1 MLSKLHRYPTPV
13 ITSERGTIIGL
24 CALALALTA
33 LFLGGHTL
41 VLTGDE
47 PRYLMYAASILKY
60 GRYVMTLPE
69 WQPLY
74 LRVTHSVA
82 SGLPVGGDGNVLMN
96 GVYLPTLLAPIAN
109 LFSLPGLRGATLLAG
124 FAGLF
129 YLFRLCRRF
138 STPGTALFVTAIA
151 GFTIPLLPYLHLF
164 YMETFLFALICCGW
178 DRLQEKDR
186 GWGGDL
192 ITAFVLL
199 AVPFVQ
205 MRGSVV
211 AASLYSLLCWQL
223 YSRGLVKRAALFVIL
238 AAAALGLLITLNLS
252 IYGAI
257 TGPVNTAR
265 PPAPSEWLSV
275 ITMQLFN
282 VRHGLLAYAPIWLL
296 GFAGL
301 WVGVVR
307 GPAIPRQALVLAI
320 VAVVTSVGINPG
332 ECWPARFWV
341 LSVPMLTI
349 GFCAWWVAARPAL
362 RLVAVFLLGFTLVNT
377 CIYVISPNAFLE
389 NRQTT
394 TTYQMLFDKLRTF
407 NFGLMLPVEVNDAP
421 NSAAARDLAIGS
433 GLFIFLMALAAQQ
446 RRLAYAVPAI
456 LLIVATLDLS
466 RVRVIHPSEYS
477 VTIDHSRIR
486 IEPKISVAVA
496 YIQFGHNTQTWFAP
510 PEWQRFTVAVSG
522 TGGQPT
528 STTLSANQVIAAS
541 CSKSI
546 TSIEIQSPGGFD
558 IGSEA
563 NYRFQAYESKSLL
576 RRWLTELRRAC

>member
-1 MLSKLHRYPTPV
+1 M
-13 ITSERGTIIGL
+13 ITSERGAIIGL
-24 CALALALTA
+24 CALALALTV

-47 PRYLMYAASILKY
+47 PRYLMYATSILKY

-82 SGLPVGGDGNVLMN
+82 SDLPVGGDGNVLMN
-96 GVYLPTLLAPIAN
+96 GVYLPTLLAPIAS
-109 LFSLPGLRGATLLAG
+109 LLSLPGLRGATLLAG

-138 STPGTALFVTAIA
+138 STPGTALLVTVLA
-151 GFTIPLLPYLHLF
+151 GSTIPLLPYLHLF

-192 ITAFVLL
+192 ITALVLL

-223 YSRGLVKRAALFVIL
+223 YSRGLVKRAALFAIL
-238 AAAALGLLITLNLS
+238 AAAALGLLIASNLS

-265 PPAPSEWLSV
+265 PPAPSEWFSV
-275 ITMQLFN
+275 VTMQLFN

-307 GPAIPRQALVLAI
+307 GPAIPRQALALAI
-320 VAVVTSVGINPG
+320 VAVVTSIGVNPG
-332 ECWPARFWV
+332 ECWPARF
-341 LSVPMLTI
+341 
-349 GFCAWWVAARPAL
+349 
-362 RLVAVFLLGFTLVNT
+362 
-377 CIYVISPNAFLE
+377 
-389 NRQTT
+389 
-394 TTYQMLFDKLRTF
+394 
-407 NFGLMLPVEVNDAP
+407 
-421 NSAAARDLAIGS
+421 
-433 GLFIFLMALAAQQ
+433 
-446 RRLAYAVPAI
+446 
-456 LLIVATLDLS
+456 
-466 RVRVIHPSEYS
+466 
-477 VTIDHSRIR
+477 
-486 IEPKISVAVA
+486 
-496 YIQFGHNTQTWFAP
+496 
-510 PEWQRFTVAVSG
+510 
-522 TGGQPT
+522 
-528 STTLSANQVIAAS
+528 
-541 CSKSI
+541 
-546 TSIEIQSPGGFD
+546 
-558 IGSEA
+558 
-563 NYRFQAYESKSLL
+563 
-576 RRWLTELRRAC
+576 